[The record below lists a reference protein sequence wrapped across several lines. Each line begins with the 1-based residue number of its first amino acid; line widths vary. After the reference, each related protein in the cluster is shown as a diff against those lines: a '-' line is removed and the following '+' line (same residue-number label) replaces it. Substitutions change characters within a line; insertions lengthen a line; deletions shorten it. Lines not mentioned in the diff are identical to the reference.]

1 MECLLVKSD
10 ILINKN
16 LFANRFLGWFFI
28 NFLIAFMINNFL
40 NLAFKVPFAID
51 FFIKGNFLSI
61 LPITT
66 YALAFF
72 ITFYISIRYSKNSL
86 DWDSENLHKFN
97 IYFIRSCFWS
107 VLFIGS
113 IDVIIAFMRV
123 EEVSDLL
130 FNDNIVRALK
140 KPSFVCTYL
149 HIPLLIFG
157 FIIGY
162 FSKTLGF
169 TWLALMIVCAELIIV
184 ITRFV
189 FSYEQSFMGD
199 LVRYWYA
206 ALFLFAS
213 AYTLFEDGH
222 VRVDVFYT
230 NLKDNTKSI
239 VNGVG
244 SILLGI
250 STCVAIL
257 FVGLNGKQS
266 IINSPILNFEITQT
280 GSIGM
285 FIKYQMAAF
294 LAIFA
299 ISMLIQFVS
308 YYFSSLASF
317 YKNLKKS

>member
-1 MECLLVKSD
+1 METLLVKSN

-16 LFANRFLGWFFI
+16 FLINRFLGWFFVTT
-28 NFLIAFMINNFL
+28 LVAFMINNIL
-40 NLAFKVPFAID
+40 NLAFDIPFAIN
-51 FFIKGNFLSI
+51 FFTELDYLSFVSI
-61 LPITT
+61 FI
-66 YALAFF
+66 YIIAFGLSLF
-72 ITFYISIRYSKNSL
+72 ISLKNLNKSYV
-86 DWDSENLHKFN
+86 WDADLLHRFNL
-97 IYFIRSCFWS
+97 YFIRSCFWS
-107 VLFIGS
+107 VFLIGS

-123 EEVSDLL
+123 EEVSNMI
-130 FNDNIVRALK
+130 FNDDLVRALK
-140 KPSFVCTYL
+140 KPSFVCTFI
-149 HIPLLIFG
+149 HIPLVFIS

-230 NLKDNTKSI
+230 SLKDKTKSF
-239 VNGVG
+239 VNAAG
-244 SILLGI
+244 SIFLGI
-250 STCVAIL
+250 STCIAIL
-257 FVGLNGKQS
+257 FVGFNGKQS

-280 GSIGM
+280 GSVGM
-285 FIKYQMAAF
+285 FVKYQLAAF
-294 LAIFA
+294 LGVFA
-299 ISMLIQFVS
+299 ISMLVQFVS
-308 YYFSSLASF
+308 YYFSSLS
-317 YKNLKKS
+317 KMNELKES

>member
-1 MECLLVKSD
+1 METLLVKSN

-16 LFANRFLGWFFI
+16 FLINRFLGWFFVTT
-28 NFLIAFMINNFL
+28 LVAFMINNIL
-40 NLAFKVPFAID
+40 NLAFDIPFAIN
-51 FFIKGNFLSI
+51 FFTELDYLSFVSI
-61 LPITT
+61 FI
-66 YALAFF
+66 YIIAFGLSLF
-72 ITFYISIRYSKNSL
+72 ISLKNLNKSYV
-86 DWDSENLHKFN
+86 WDADLLHRFNL
-97 IYFIRSCFWS
+97 YFIRSCFWS
-107 VLFIGS
+107 VFLIGS

-123 EEVSDLL
+123 EEISNMI
-130 FNDNIVRALK
+130 FNDDLVRALK
-140 KPSFVCTYL
+140 KPSFVCTFI
-149 HIPLLIFG
+149 HIPLVFIS

-230 NLKDNTKSI
+230 NLKDKTKSF
-239 VNGVG
+239 VNAAG
-244 SILLGI
+244 SIFLGI
-250 STCVAIL
+250 STCIAIL
-257 FVGLNGKQS
+257 FVGFNGKQS

-280 GSIGM
+280 GSVGM
-285 FIKYQMAAF
+285 FVKYQLAAF
-294 LAIFA
+294 LGVFA
-299 ISMLIQFVS
+299 ISMLVQFVS
-308 YYFSSLASF
+308 YYFSSLS
-317 YKNLKKS
+317 KMNELKES

>member
-1 MECLLVKSD
+1 MENLLVKSN

-16 LFANRFLGWFFI
+16 LFANRFFGWFLI
-28 NFLIAFMINNFL
+28 NTLVAFMINNVL
-40 NLAFKVPFAID
+40 YLAFNIPFAVDFIFKND
-51 FFIKGNFLSI
+51 IHAIIPTLIYLTAFGFSFFI
-61 LPITT
+61 
-66 YALAFF
+66 AL
-72 ITFYISIRYSKNSL
+72 KNSHKSYI
-86 DWDSENLHKFN
+86 WDSDLLHRFNL
-97 IYFIRSCFWS
+97 YFIRSCFWS
-107 VLFIGS
+107 VFLIGS

-123 EEVSDLL
+123 EEVSNMI
-130 FNDNIVRALK
+130 FNDELVRALK
-140 KPSFVCTYL
+140 KPSFVCTFV
-149 HIPLLIFG
+149 HIPLV
-157 FIIGY
+157 FISFVIGY

-230 NLKDNTKSI
+230 NLKVKTKSF
-239 VNGVG
+239 VNAIG
-244 SILLGI
+244 SIFLGI
-250 STCVAIL
+250 STCIAIL
-257 FVGLNGKQS
+257 FVGFNGKQS

-280 GSIGM
+280 GSVGM
-285 FIKYQMAAF
+285 FVKYQLAAF
-294 LAIFA
+294 LGIFA

-308 YYFSSLASF
+308 YYFSSLA
-317 YKNLKKS
+317 KMNELKES

>member
-1 MECLLVKSD
+1 MENLLVKSN

-16 LFANRFLGWFFI
+16 LFANRFLGWFLI
-28 NFLIAFMINNFL
+28 NTLVAFMINNVL
-40 NLAFKVPFAID
+40 YLAFNIPFAVDFIFKND
-51 FFIKGNFLSI
+51 IYAIIPTLIYLTAFGFSFFI
-61 LPITT
+61 
-66 YALAFF
+66 AL
-72 ITFYISIRYSKNSL
+72 KNSHKSYI
-86 DWDSENLHKFN
+86 WDSDLLHRFNL
-97 IYFIRSCFWS
+97 YFIRSCFWS
-107 VLFIGS
+107 VFLIGS

-123 EEVSDLL
+123 EEVSNMI
-130 FNDNIVRALK
+130 FNDELVRALK
-140 KPSFVCTYL
+140 KPSFVCTFV
-149 HIPLLIFG
+149 HIPLV
-157 FIIGY
+157 FISFVIGY

-230 NLKDNTKSI
+230 NLKVKTKSF
-239 VNGVG
+239 VNAIG
-244 SILLGI
+244 SIFLGI
-250 STCVAIL
+250 STCIAIL
-257 FVGLNGKQS
+257 FVGFNGKQS

-280 GSIGM
+280 GSVGM
-285 FIKYQMAAF
+285 FVKYQLAAF
-294 LAIFA
+294 LGIFA

-308 YYFSSLASF
+308 YYFSSLA
-317 YKNLKKS
+317 KMNELKES

>member
-1 MECLLVKSD
+1 METLLVKSN

-16 LFANRFLGWFFI
+16 FLINRFLGWFFVTT
-28 NFLIAFMINNFL
+28 LVAFMINNIL
-40 NLAFKVPFAID
+40 NLAFDIPFAIN
-51 FFIKGNFLSI
+51 FFTELDYLSFVSI
-61 LPITT
+61 FI
-66 YALAFF
+66 YIIAFGLSLF
-72 ITFYISIRYSKNSL
+72 ISLKNLNKSYV
-86 DWDSENLHKFN
+86 WDADLLHGFNL
-97 IYFIRSCFWS
+97 YFIRSCFWS
-107 VLFIGS
+107 VFLIGS

-123 EEVSDLL
+123 EEVSNMI
-130 FNDNIVRALK
+130 FNDDLVRALK
-140 KPSFVCTYL
+140 KPSFVCTFI
-149 HIPLLIFG
+149 HIPLVFIS

-230 NLKDNTKSI
+230 NLKDKTKSF
-239 VNGVG
+239 VNAAG
-244 SILLGI
+244 SIFLGI
-250 STCVAIL
+250 STCIAIL
-257 FVGLNGKQS
+257 FVGFNGKQS

-280 GSIGM
+280 GSVGM
-285 FIKYQMAAF
+285 FVKYQLAAF
-294 LAIFA
+294 LGVFA
-299 ISMLIQFVS
+299 ISMLVQFVS
-308 YYFSSLASF
+308 YYFSSLS
-317 YKNLKKS
+317 KMNELKES

>member
-1 MECLLVKSD
+1 METLLVKSN

-16 LFANRFLGWFFI
+16 FLINRFLGWFFVTT
-28 NFLIAFMINNFL
+28 LVAFMINNIL
-40 NLAFKVPFAID
+40 NLAFDIPFAIN
-51 FFIKGNFLSI
+51 FFTELDYLSFVSIFIYIIAFGLSLFIAIKNLNKS
-61 LPITT
+61 
-66 YALAFF
+66 YV
-72 ITFYISIRYSKNSL
+72 
-86 DWDSENLHKFN
+86 WDADLLHRFNL
-97 IYFIRSCFWS
+97 YFIRSCFWS
-107 VLFIGS
+107 VFLIGS

-123 EEVSDLL
+123 EEVSNMI
-130 FNDNIVRALK
+130 FNDDLVRALK
-140 KPSFVCTYL
+140 KPSFVCTFI
-149 HIPLLIFG
+149 HIPLVFIS

-230 NLKDNTKSI
+230 NLKDKTKSF
-239 VNGVG
+239 VNAAG
-244 SILLGI
+244 SIFLGI
-250 STCVAIL
+250 STCIAIL
-257 FVGLNGKQS
+257 FVGFNGKQS

-280 GSIGM
+280 GSVGM
-285 FIKYQMAAF
+285 FVKYQLAAF
-294 LAIFA
+294 LGVFA
-299 ISMLIQFVS
+299 ISMLVQFVS
-308 YYFSSLASF
+308 YYFSSLS
-317 YKNLKKS
+317 KMNELKES

>member
-1 MECLLVKSD
+1 MENLLVKSN

-16 LFANRFLGWFFI
+16 LFANRFLGWFLI
-28 NFLIAFMINNFL
+28 NTLVAFMINNVL
-40 NLAFKVPFAID
+40 YLAFNIPFAVDFIFKND
-51 FFIKGNFLSI
+51 IHAIIPTLIYLTAFGFSFFI
-61 LPITT
+61 
-66 YALAFF
+66 AL
-72 ITFYISIRYSKNSL
+72 KNSHKSYI
-86 DWDSENLHKFN
+86 WDSDLLHRFNL
-97 IYFIRSCFWS
+97 YFIRSCFWS
-107 VLFIGS
+107 VFLIGS

-123 EEVSDLL
+123 EEVSNMI
-130 FNDNIVRALK
+130 FNDELVRALK
-140 KPSFVCTYL
+140 KPSFVCTFV
-149 HIPLLIFG
+149 HIPLV
-157 FIIGY
+157 FISFVIGY

-230 NLKDNTKSI
+230 NLKVKTKSF
-239 VNGVG
+239 VNAIG
-244 SILLGI
+244 SIFLGI
-250 STCVAIL
+250 STCIAIL
-257 FVGLNGKQS
+257 FVGFNGKQS

-280 GSIGM
+280 GSVGM
-285 FIKYQMAAF
+285 FVKYQLAAF
-294 LAIFA
+294 LGIFA

-308 YYFSSLASF
+308 YYFSSLA
-317 YKNLKKS
+317 KMNELKES